1 MWLVGHSVPFV
12 RSHVLQVWLT
22 DISYF
27 LGGNFWAKSGIRL
40 DGWDETCELRA
51 GHNLHGCCVGHDG
64 LEDARMSVERE
75 NVKCNCL
82 VNKVAMSLS
91 FLKYQWPFEKC
102 LLVVSTK
109 FSNIYW
115 TSRGYEVIDIF
126 PKCFFLSTYSW
137 FLLLVEEDWRCGTR
151 KYHWFQKAGVT
162 KSSRQR

>member
-126 PKCFFLSTYSW
+126 RKSSSCPPTPDFY
-137 FLLLVEEDWRCGTR
+137 FLLKKTGDAALENITDFKKRE
-151 KYHWFQKAGVT
+151 
-162 KSSRQR
+162 